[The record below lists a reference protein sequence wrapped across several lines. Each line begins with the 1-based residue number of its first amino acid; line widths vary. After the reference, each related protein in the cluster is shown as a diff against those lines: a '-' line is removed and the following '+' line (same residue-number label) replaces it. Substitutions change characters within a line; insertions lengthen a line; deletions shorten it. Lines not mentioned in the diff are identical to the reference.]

1 MHYEDLLKR
10 KIIVVNRDNIDISS
24 YIEKYEMKDNF
35 IVVKDFD
42 YIDTSS
48 TNIKEN
54 LNNSNLDPRV
64 YNYILEHN
72 LYSNKKSSL

>member
-1 MHYEDLLKR
+1 MPLFGVRICPMSLSQILLQASELMH
-10 KIIVVNRDNIDISS
+10 
-24 YIEKYEMKDNF
+24 F
-35 IVVKDFD
+35 IVVKNFD